1 MEEFTVISLSDHK
14 LQCKVYWHN
23 IVPVPFRI
31 YLNKPLGDLTWRL
44 LISWLLLAGGEWL
57 GRFAAEM
64 PERGRYSKGRTLPV
78 PPVLCGR
85 YVHYRFRQYAMEG
98 MFTTVCHGRYV
109 HYWFRRHAME
119 GMFSTGSSSTLWK
132 VCSLPVPPAC
142 HGRYVHYRFR
152 QYSVEGMFT
161 TGSASTPW
169 KVCSLPVPPVRCGRY
184 VHQCSKAGPLE
195 NCTTDLLFGT
205 EIELT

>member
-1 MEEFTVISLSDHK
+1 MWELKREQDLDEWLTKPFCALPGELMEKFTVISLSDHK

-31 YLNKPLGDLTWRL
+31 YLNKPLGDLTCRL

-64 PERGRYSKGRTLPV
+64 PERGRFSKGRTLPV

-98 MFTTVCHGRYV
+98 MFTTGSASTPWKVCSPPVPPVRHGRYV
-109 HYWFRRHAME
+109 HYRFHQHAME
-119 GMFSTGSSSTLWK
+119 GMFTTSSASTLWK
-132 VCSLPVPPAC
+132 VCSLPVLPVR
-142 HGRYVHYRFR
+142 HWRYVHYRFR
-152 QYSVEGMFT
+152 QHTM
-161 TGSASTPW
+161 
-169 KVCSLPVPPVRCGRY
+169 
-184 VHQCSKAGPLE
+184 AG
-195 NCTTDLLFGT
+195 LLLRFQRHS
-205 EIELT
+205 